1 MNNLFVSFLI
11 AVIVA
16 TGLVVLSRS
25 FNLEFYSTNIFPL
38 VPVFY
43 AIVYELLERR
53 RTGKDKPI
61 HPVKAKEEMKAGIAK
76 IFENITAGRIFTAI
90 AVSLAIKIVFEI
102 IFLLLY
108 MKSGGK
114 SFTDL
119 YGNFGIET
127 IGQFIKGDHPWLSG
141 NEGFYLL
148 SLLAVITSLG
158 TGLWIGYTSKG
169 KAILEGVFVGTAVTV
184 ISAMTNMLVLY
195 REIEEVANQMA
206 KSMGY
211 GMRIGFAVVLAGQVL
226 LYGFWAGVAQM
237 AKLKREELAAI
248 KKTVK
253 KPQREELRTIKKSVK
268 KSRK

>member
-1 MNNLFVSFLI
+1 MRNLFISFLI
-11 AVIVA
+11 AILGA
-16 TGLVVLSRS
+16 AGLVVLTRS
-25 FNLEFYSTNIFPL
+25 FRLEFYTTNIFAL
-38 VPVFY
+38 VPILY

-53 RTGKDKPI
+53 KTGKEKPI
-61 HPVKAKEEMKAGIAK
+61 HPAKAKEEMKAGIAK

-102 IFLLLY
+102 IFLALY
-108 MKSGGK
+108 IQSGEK

-158 TGLWIGYTSKG
+158 TGLWIGYTSEG
-169 KAILEGVFVGTAVTV
+169 NAILEGVFVGTAVTV
-184 ISAMTNMLVLY
+184 ITAMTNMLVLY
-195 REIEEVANQMA
+195 REIEEMANQMA

-211 GMRIGFAVVLAGQVL
+211 GMRIGFAVVLAAQVL

-237 AKLKREELAAI
+237 AKLKREELAVI
-248 KKTVK
+248 KKPVK
-253 KPQREELRTIKKSVK
+253 KPQREELIAIKKSVK
-268 KSRK
+268 KSKK